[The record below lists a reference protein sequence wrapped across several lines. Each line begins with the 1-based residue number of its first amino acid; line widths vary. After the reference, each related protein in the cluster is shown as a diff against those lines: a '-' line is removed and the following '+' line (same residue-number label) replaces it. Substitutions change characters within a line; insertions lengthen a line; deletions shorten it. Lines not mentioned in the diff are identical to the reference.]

1 MTKKEKTMEEE
12 LNEDIL
18 EEQAQEQ
25 AVQAEKEAKKNRKRW
40 YIVHTYSGYENKVKA
55 NLEQKVQSMGLEN
68 EIFEVIIPVKDEI
81 EKKDGVEKVTQ
92 RKIFP
97 GYVLVNMIVNEKT
110 WYDVRNTDGVTG
122 FVGSG
127 TKPIPLTEDEV
138 DNILKEMGIEKAK
151 VKLDI
156 DVEVGETVKICSGPF
171 ENFAAKVISIN
182 EEKGKIKALVDMFG
196 RETNVELDFD
206 QVEKD

>member
-1 MTKKEKTMEEE
+1 MGS
-12 LNEDIL
+12 
-18 EEQAQEQ
+18 
-25 AVQAEKEAKKNRKRW
+25 EKESARHW
-40 YIVHTYSGYENKVKA
+40 YVVHTYSGYENKV
-55 NLEQKVQSMGLEN
+55 LESLKQKVQSMGLEN
-68 EIFEVIIPVKDEI
+68 EIFDVIIPEKEEV
-81 EKKDGVEKVTQ
+81 EKKDGVEKVIK

-127 TKPIPLTEDEV
+127 TKPIPLTEDEYE
-138 DNILKEMGIEKAK
+138 NILREMGVEKTK
-151 VKLDI
+151 VVHDI

-171 ENFAAKVISIN
+171 ENFAAKVVSVDD
-182 EEKGKIKALVDMFG
+182 EKGNIKALVDMFG

-206 QVEKD
+206 QVEKN

>member
-1 MTKKEKTMEEE
+1 
-12 LNEDIL
+12 
-18 EEQAQEQ
+18 
-25 AVQAEKEAKKNRKRW
+25 
-40 YIVHTYSGYENKVKA
+40 
-55 NLEQKVQSMGLEN
+55 
-68 EIFEVIIPVKDEI
+68 
-81 EKKDGVEKVTQ
+81 
-92 RKIFP
+92 
-97 GYVLVNMIVNEKT
+97 
-110 WYDVRNTDGVTG
+110 
-122 FVGSG
+122 
-127 TKPIPLTEDEV
+127 
-138 DNILKEMGIEKAK
+138 KEMGIEKAK

>member
-1 MTKKEKTMEEE
+1 MGS
-12 LNEDIL
+12 
-18 EEQAQEQ
+18 
-25 AVQAEKEAKKNRKRW
+25 EKESARHW
-40 YIVHTYSGYENKVKA
+40 YVVHTYSGYENKV
-55 NLEQKVQSMGLEN
+55 LESLKQKVQSMGLEN
-68 EIFEVIIPVKDEI
+68 EIFDVIIPEKEEV
-81 EKKDGVEKVTQ
+81 EKKDGVEKVIK

-127 TKPIPLTEDEV
+127 TKPIPLTEDEYE
-138 DNILKEMGIEKAK
+138 NILREMGVEKTK
-151 VKLDI
+151 VVHDI

-171 ENFAAKVISIN
+171 ENFAAKVVSIDV
-182 EEKGKIKALVDMFG
+182 EKGKLKALVDMFG

-206 QVEKD
+206 QVEKN

>member
-1 MTKKEKTMEEE
+1 M
-12 LNEDIL
+12 
-18 EEQAQEQ
+18 
-25 AVQAEKEAKKNRKRW
+25 EKEAARHW
-40 YIVHTYSGYENKVKA
+40 YVVHTYSGYENKVKA
-55 NLEQKVQSMGLEN
+55 NLERKVQSMGLEN
-68 EIFEVIIPVKDEI
+68 EIFEVIIPVKDEV
-81 EKKDGVEKVTQ
+81 EKKDGTEKVTQ

-138 DNILKEMGIEKAK
+138 ENILREMGVEK
-151 VKLDI
+151 VKIAI

-171 ENFAAKVISIN
+171 ENFAAKVVSIDD
-182 EEKGKIKALVDMFG
+182 EKGKIKALVDMFG
-196 RETNVELDFD
+196 RETTVELDFD
-206 QVEKD
+206 QVEKN

>member
-1 MTKKEKTMEEE
+1 MGS
-12 LNEDIL
+12 
-18 EEQAQEQ
+18 
-25 AVQAEKEAKKNRKRW
+25 EKESARHW
-40 YIVHTYSGYENKVKA
+40 YVVHTYSGYENKV
-55 NLEQKVQSMGLEN
+55 LESLKQKVQSMGLEN
-68 EIFEVIIPVKDEI
+68 EIFDVIIPEKEEV
-81 EKKDGVEKVTQ
+81 EKKDGVEKVIK

-127 TKPIPLTEDEV
+127 TKPIPLTEDEYE
-138 DNILKEMGIEKAK
+138 NILREMGVEKTK
-151 VKLDI
+151 VVHDI

-171 ENFAAKVISIN
+171 ENFAAKVVSVDD
-182 EEKGKIKALVDMFG
+182 EKGKIKALVDMFD

-206 QVEKD
+206 QVEKN

>member
-1 MTKKEKTMEEE
+1 MSE
-12 LNEDIL
+12 NES
-18 EEQAQEQ
+18 A
-25 AVQAEKEAKKNRKRW
+25 RHW
-40 YIVHTYSGYENKVKA
+40 YVVHTYSGYENKVKA

-68 EIFEVIIPVKDEI
+68 EIFEVIIPLKDEI
-81 EKKDGVEKVTQ
+81 EKKDGVERVTQ

-138 DNILKEMGIEKAK
+138 NNILREMGIEKAR
-151 VKLDI
+151 VKADI
-156 DVEVGETVKICSGPF
+156 NVEIGETVKICSGPF

-182 EEKGKIKALVDMFG
+182 EEKGKLKALVDMFG
-196 RETNVELDFD
+196 RETNVELDFN

>member
-1 MTKKEKTMEEE
+1 MG
-12 LNEDIL
+12 NENGS
-18 EEQAQEQ
+18 A
-25 AVQAEKEAKKNRKRW
+25 RHW
-40 YIVHTYSGYENKVKA
+40 YVVHTYSGYENKVKA

-68 EIFEVIIPVKDEI
+68 EIFEVIIPMKDEI
-81 EKKDGVEKVTQ
+81 ERNKDGVEKVTQ

-138 DNILKEMGIEKAK
+138 ENILREMGVEKAK
-151 VKLDI
+151 VKVNI

-182 EEKGKIKALVDMFG
+182 DEKGKIRALVDMFG

-206 QVEKD
+206 QVEKN

>member
-1 MTKKEKTMEEE
+1 MGS
-12 LNEDIL
+12 
-18 EEQAQEQ
+18 
-25 AVQAEKEAKKNRKRW
+25 EKESARHW
-40 YIVHTYSGYENKVKA
+40 YVVHTYSGYENKV
-55 NLEQKVQSMGLEN
+55 LESLKQKVQSMGLEN
-68 EIFEVIIPVKDEI
+68 EIFDVIIPEKEEV
-81 EKKDGVEKVTQ
+81 EKKDGVEKVIK

-127 TKPIPLTEDEV
+127 TKPIPLTEYEYE
-138 DNILKEMGIEKAK
+138 NILREMGVEKTK
-151 VKLDI
+151 VVHDI

-171 ENFAAKVISIN
+171 ENFAAKVVSVDD
-182 EEKGKIKALVDMFG
+182 EKGKIKALVDMFG

-206 QVEKD
+206 QVEKN

>member
-1 MTKKEKTMEEE
+1 MSE
-12 LNEDIL
+12 NES
-18 EEQAQEQ
+18 A
-25 AVQAEKEAKKNRKRW
+25 RHW
-40 YIVHTYSGYENKVKA
+40 YVVHTYSGYENKVKA

-151 VKLDI
+151 VKIQINFEFL
-156 DVEVGETVKICSGPF
+156 ETIKIYY
-171 ENFAAKVISIN
+171 
-182 EEKGKIKALVDMFG
+182 L
-196 RETNVELDFD
+196 
-206 QVEKD
+206 QY

>member
-1 MTKKEKTMEEE
+1 M
-12 LNEDIL
+12 
-18 EEQAQEQ
+18 
-25 AVQAEKEAKKNRKRW
+25 EKEAARHW
-40 YIVHTYSGYENKVKA
+40 YVVHTYSGYENKVKA
-55 NLEQKVQSMGLEN
+55 NLERKVQSMGLEN
-68 EIFEVIIPVKDEI
+68 EIFEVIIPVKDEV
-81 EKKDGVEKVTQ
+81 EKKDGTEKVTQ

-138 DNILKEMGIEKAK
+138 ENILREMGVEKAK
-151 VKLDI
+151 IAI

-171 ENFAAKVISIN
+171 ENFAAKVVSIDD
-182 EEKGKIKALVDMFG
+182 EKGKIKALVDMFG
-196 RETNVELDFD
+196 RETTVELDFD
-206 QVEKD
+206 QVEKN

>member
-1 MTKKEKTMEEE
+1 MSE
-12 LNEDIL
+12 NES
-18 EEQAQEQ
+18 A
-25 AVQAEKEAKKNRKRW
+25 RHW
-40 YIVHTYSGYENKVKA
+40 YVVHTYSGYENKVKA

-127 TKPIPLTEDEV
+127 T
-138 DNILKEMGIEKAK
+138 
-151 VKLDI
+151 
-156 DVEVGETVKICSGPF
+156 
-171 ENFAAKVISIN
+171 
-182 EEKGKIKALVDMFG
+182 
-196 RETNVELDFD
+196 
-206 QVEKD
+206 